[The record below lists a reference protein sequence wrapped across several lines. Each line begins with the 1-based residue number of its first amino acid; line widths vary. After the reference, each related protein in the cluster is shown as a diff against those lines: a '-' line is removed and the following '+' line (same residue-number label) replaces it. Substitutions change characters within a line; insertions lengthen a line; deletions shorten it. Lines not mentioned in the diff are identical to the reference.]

1 MTRPFDISFDETNK
15 LIEVRFNVGQD
26 DYMMRLQCI
35 EHMENAIEQSGYD
48 RLLIDLTKMSDPMS
62 IINQFTLGEQVG
74 KSKMQELR
82 TAILYCAE
90 FENPNNIVSLV
101 SGNRGRDIRDFSSRE
116 KAVEWLRMTEQD

>member
-48 RLLIDLTKMSDPMS
+48 RLLIDLTKISDPMS

-74 KSKMQELR
+74 KSKMQKLR
-82 TAILYCAE
+82 TAILYCTE

-101 SGNRGRDIRDFSSRE
+101 SGNRGRDISDFASRE
-116 KAVEWLRMTEQD
+116 QAVDWLRMPK